1 MEILNQIT
9 PTIVLA
15 GLSAYLYLVILSA
28 IEQFMNSRDESGN
41 MIIYILR
48 TVTYLFAA
56 LGGIYLIGDKF
67 GFEDPMNFVSV
78 FTVFYCI
85 ISIGIRI
92 TSVMNMKVNAAP
104 FLGYVYFPALLIF

>member
-41 MIIYILR
+41 I
-48 TVTYLFAA
+48 
-56 LGGIYLIGDKF
+56 
-67 GFEDPMNFVSV
+67 
-78 FTVFYCI
+78 
-85 ISIGIRI
+85 
-92 TSVMNMKVNAAP
+92 
-104 FLGYVYFPALLIF
+104 